1 MTLKHPETA
10 TSHSATQ
17 EPEGHPLDDLTLQ
30 QLQTQLGVTP
40 QKGLSQ
46 SDVDHRRAKFGY
58 NELPESR
65 TSALQQ
71 LLSHFWG
78 PIPWMI
84 ELAVILSAIV
94 QDWAD
99 FGIILVLLVGNGLIG
114 FWEEYEAG
122 NAIAAL
128 KAQLALNARV
138 KREGQWQT
146 IPAREL
152 VPGDVVHLR
161 IGDVL
166 PADIRLLPG
175 DAVDIDQSAL
185 TGESLPVSRGEGEAV
200 YSGSVLKRGEIDGIV
215 YAIGAQTFFGRTARL
230 VDAKPVQS
238 HFQQTIL
245 RIGNFLIA
253 IAFVLVVLILFV
265 ALYRHDSLLHILKFV
280 LVLTVA
286 SIPVAM
292 PTVLS
297 ATLAIGARLLAR
309 KDAIVSRLEAIE
321 EIAGMD
327 ILCSDK
333 TGTLTLNQLTL
344 GAPVSFGQ
352 VEPETV
358 VQMAALA
365 SKDAEEDPIDKAVM
379 AGVSDPHVL
388 RPYQVTKFLP
398 FDPVIKRTEA
408 TVSDGEGHTFRV
420 SKGAPQVILALDK
433 NQDKIAAH
441 VERTINDFA
450 KRGYRALGVARTD
463 DQGEWQFLGI
473 LPLFDPPRPDSTLVI
488 EDLSR
493 LGVDVKMLTG
503 DQVAIAKETCRQ
515 LGLGTHIL
523 DAQLLEQAT
532 PHQQGR
538 LADTV
543 MEADGFGQVFPE
555 HKYHIVDVLQQRGH
569 IVGMTGDGVN
579 DAPALKKADGG
590 IAVSGATDAARAAAD
605 IVLLAPGLSV
615 IADAVRESRKIF
627 QRMYSYVLYRIAET
641 IDVLIFMTLSI
652 LIFNFYPMTAVM
664 IVLLALLNDGA
675 ILAIA
680 YDHARPSSRP
690 ATWNMPVVLGVSTLI
705 GIASVFGS
713 FGILYWGREVL
724 HLAPG
729 TLQTLIYLKLS
740 VAGHL
745 TIFVTRTRH
754 GFWTYKPA
762 KVLLLAVFGT
772 QALATLVA
780 VFGFGL
786 MSPIGWSLALG
797 VWVYSVALM
806 VILDGVKHLAY
817 GLFNHVPVRRKAE
830 GWR

>member
-1 MTLKHPETA
+1 MTLKYVGSAIQPPEP
-10 TSHSATQ
+10 Q
-17 EPEGHPLDDLTLQ
+17 ENGQNQLETISLPELEARLEVSSQQGLTWAESQ
-30 QLQTQLGVTP
+30 QRLAQY
-40 QKGLSQ
+40 
-46 SDVDHRRAKFGY
+46 GY
-58 NELPESR
+58 NELAESK
-65 TSALQQ
+65 TSALRQ
-71 LLSHFWG
+71 LLTHFWG

-84 ELAVILSAIV
+84 EIAVILSAV
-94 QDWAD
+94 VRDWAD

-122 NAIAAL
+122 EAIAAL

-146 IPAREL
+146 IPARDL

-161 IGDVL
+161 LGDVL
-166 PADIRLLPG
+166 PADIRLLAG
-175 DAVDIDQSAL
+175 DPVDIDQSAL

-215 YAIGAQTFFGRTARL
+215 YATGAHTFFGRTASL
-230 VDAKPVQS
+230 VDARPVQS

-253 IAFVLVVLILFV
+253 TAFVLVVLILFV

-297 ATLAIGARLLAR
+297 ATMAIGSRLLAR
-309 KDAIVSRLEAIE
+309 KDAIVSRLESIE

-344 GAPVSFGQ
+344 GAPVSFGD
-352 VEPETV
+352 VPPEAV
-358 VQMAALA
+358 IQMAALA
-365 SKDAEEDPIDKAVM
+365 SRNAEEDPIDKAIM
-379 AGVSDPHVL
+379 AGIEDPSVL
-388 RPYQVTKFLP
+388 ATYQVTKFLP

-408 TVSDGEGHTFRV
+408 SITDAAGRSFKV
-420 SKGAPQVILALDK
+420 SKGAPQVILALD
-433 NQDKIAAH
+433 QTSDAIAPH
-441 VERTINDFA
+441 VERTIDDFA
-450 KRGYRALGVARTD
+450 KRGFRALGVARTN
-463 DQGEWQFLGI
+463 DQGQWQFLGI
-473 LPLFDPPRPDSTLVI
+473 LPLFDPPRPDSALVI
-488 EDLSR
+488 EDLYR
-493 LGVDVKMLTG
+493 LGVEVKMLTG

-515 LGLGTHIL
+515 LGLGGHIL
-523 DAQLLEQAT
+523 DAKLLESAN
-532 PHQQGR
+532 PHQLGR
-538 LADTV
+538 LAETV
-543 MEADGFGQVFPE
+543 LAADGFGQVFPE
-555 HKYHIVDVLQQRGH
+555 HKYYIVEALQQRGH

-680 YDHARPSSRP
+680 YDHARPASRP
-690 ATWNMPVVLGVSTLI
+690 ATWNMPVVLGVSTMI

-724 HLAPG
+724 HLAPDM
-729 TLQTLIYLKLS
+729 LQTLVYLKLS

-745 TIFVTRTRH
+745 TIFVTRTRQ

-762 KVLLLAVFGT
+762 RILLLAVFGT

-780 VFGFGL
+780 VFGVGL
-786 MSPIGWSLALG
+786 MTPIGWNLALS

-817 GLFNHVPVRRKAE
+817 NLFNHNSPA
-830 GWR
+830 

>member
-1 MTLKHPETA
+1 MKLQ
-10 TSHSATQ
+10 HSRAEHSPQ
-17 EPEGHPLDDLTLQ
+17 SLPDISDRSLEDLSLEE
-30 QLQTQLGVTP
+30 LQTQLGVSP
-40 QKGLSQ
+40 ERGLSQ
-46 SDVDHRRAKFGY
+46 SDSDQRLAKYGY
-58 NELPESR
+58 NELQESK
-65 TSALQQ
+65 TSVLQQ
-71 LLSHFWG
+71 LLTHFWG

-84 ELAVILSAIV
+84 EVAVILSAIV

-99 FGIILVLLVGNGLIG
+99 FGIILVLLVVNGLIG
-114 FWEEYEAG
+114 FWEEFEAG
-122 NAIAAL
+122 AAIAAL

-138 KREGQWQT
+138 KRNGQWQT
-146 IPAREL
+146 IQAREL

-161 IGDVL
+161 LGDVL
-166 PADIRLLPG
+166 PADIRLLSG
-175 DAVDIDQSAL
+175 DAVEIDQAAL
-185 TGESLPVSRGEGEAV
+185 TGESLPVSRGTGDAV

-215 YAIGAQTFFGRTARL
+215 YATGSHTFFGRTASL
-230 VDAKPVQS
+230 VDAKPSRS

-253 IAFVLVVLILFV
+253 TAFVLVLLILFV

-297 ATLAIGARLLAR
+297 ATMAIGSQSLAR
-309 KDAIVSRLEAIE
+309 KEAIVSRLESIE

-344 GAPVSFGQ
+344 GAPVSFGGTK
-352 VEPETV
+352 PEAV
-358 VQMAALA
+358 ILMAALA
-365 SKDAEEDPIDKAVM
+365 SRNAEEDPIDKAVM
-379 AGVSDPHVL
+379 GGIKDPEEL
-388 RPYQVTKFLP
+388 KAYRISRFLP

-408 TVSDGEGHTFRV
+408 TVTDAQGHTFRV
-420 SKGAPQVILALDK
+420 SKGAPQVILALDPES
-433 NQDKIAAH
+433 DKIAWH
-441 VERTINDFA
+441 VEQTIEQFA
-450 KRGYRALGVARTD
+450 KRGFRALGVARTN
-463 DQGEWQFLGI
+463 DQDTWQFLGV
-473 LPLFDPPRPDSTLVI
+473 LPLFDPPRPDSGLVI

-493 LGVDVKMLTG
+493 LGVEVKMLTG

-523 DAQLLEQAT
+523 NAKMLENAT
-532 PHQQGR
+532 PHQMGQ

-543 MEADGFGQVFPE
+543 LEADGFGQVFPE
-555 HKYHIVDVLQQRGH
+555 HKYYIVEALQQRGH

-680 YDHARPSSRP
+680 YDHARPAPRP
-690 ATWNMPVVLGVSTLI
+690 ATWDMPVVLGVSTLI

-713 FGILYWGREVL
+713 FGILYLGREVL

-729 TLQTLIYLKLS
+729 MLQTLIYLKLS

-754 GFWTYKPA
+754 SFWTYKPA
-762 KVLLLAVFGT
+762 KILLLAVFGT

-780 VFGFGL
+780 VFGCGL
-786 MSPIGWSLALG
+786 MAPIGWNLALG
-797 VWVYSVALM
+797 VWIYSLVIM

-817 GLFNHVPVRRKAE
+817 GLFNRT
-830 GWR
+830 